1 MGTFEE
7 DFTMSDIRESDLP
20 GIGRKF
26 QIVTRSGD
34 RLTIIVHDDGR
45 REIYHA
51 DPDDPDNWISMVTLD
66 DTEARQVAGI
76 VGGLVYRPQ
85 SLESVQV
92 ALNKLVIEWYRV
104 EPHSPC
110 IGRTIGELEIRR
122 KTGATV
128 IAVIEKDQTQ
138 SINPGPDYVIKPDTV
153 LVLMGEREHI
163 NAFLALVK
171 SGCE

>member
-1 MGTFEE
+1 MPQ
-7 DFTMSDIRESDLP
+7 IRESDLP

-26 QIVTRSGD
+26 QIETRSGD

-51 DPDDPDNWISMVTLD
+51 DPDDPDNWISMVTLED
-66 DTEARQVAGI
+66 AEARQVAAI
-76 VGGLVYRPQ
+76 IGGMVYRPQ
-85 SLESVQV
+85 SLESVEV
-92 ALNKLVIEWYRV
+92 ALNKLVIEWYKV
-104 EPHSPC
+104 EPHSQC
-110 IGRTIGELEIRR
+110 IGRTIGELQVRR

-138 SINPGPDYVIKPDTV
+138 VINPGPDYVVKPETI

-163 NAFLALVK
+163 KAFRELVTGR
-171 SGCE
+171 STN